1 MWLVGRDGDPELGRA
16 LAELVATGTPVELE
30 MLPASYDLPGAALLD
45 LVATMDRLRSPGGC
59 PWDAEQTHESLTT
72 YLLEETYETLEAIET
87 GDRHHL
93 REELGDLLLQVV
105 FHSRIAEEH
114 PEDAW
119 SVDDVASDIVAKLVR
134 RHPHVFGSDGAR
146 GVTTA
151 ADVEAGW
158 HARKAAEKGRES
170 AVEGVPTALP
180 ALALAA
186 KLMHRAASHGVV
198 VPPGDDDGL
207 GSRLME
213 LVAAAQAEG
222 LDAEAE
228 LRAAGPTVQRAGAC
242 GRGRPAR
249 QHLTPFVVG
258 RTVTNFRVTCAERLT
273 AAGPGGGP
281 RAACRRWVRGDRR
294 PVACES
300 RRQLPPR
307 GRPRA
312 LGACRGHRAR
322 ADVRPA
328 PHRPPRRAVGL
339 VQALDND
346 VAASCRSVASTPPSN
361 LPVVHRPGPIELRRV
376 SGTAAT
382 ATSVQSHPGGGF
394 APSRVSDRPCGT
406 THAVSSPAPPAVGH
420 RSCAGSA
427 TRSAGPAHPD
437 G

>member
-1 MWLVGRDGDPELGRA
+1 MVLLSTSPRVAPGLLTADAWAVLAAASSVAAAEGHPLTPYVEAQGQVVRREAGADARSLAARLVDDAAAGTAVWLVGRDGDPELGRT

-114 PEDAW
+114 AEDGW
-119 SVDDVASDIVAKLVR
+119 SVDDVASGIVAKLVR
-134 RHPHVFGSDGAR
+134 RHPHVFGPEAGA
-146 GVTTA
+146 TTA

-170 AVEGVPTALP
+170 AVDGVPTALP

-186 KLMHRAASHGVV
+186 KLMHRAASHGVA

-228 LRAAGPTVQRAGAC
+228 LRAAARRFSERVRLAE
-242 GRGRPAR
+242 RGRE
-249 QHLTPFVVG
+249 
-258 RTVTNFRVTCAERLT
+258 AE
-273 AAGPGGGP
+273 ASPG
-281 RAACRRWVRGDRR
+281 
-294 PVACES
+294 
-300 RRQLPPR
+300 
-307 GRPRA
+307 
-312 LGACRGHRAR
+312 
-322 ADVRPA
+322 
-328 PHRPPRRAVGL
+328 
-339 VQALDND
+339 
-346 VAASCRSVASTPPSN
+346 
-361 LPVVHRPGPIELRRV
+361 
-376 SGTAAT
+376 
-382 ATSVQSHPGGGF
+382 
-394 APSRVSDRPCGT
+394 
-406 THAVSSPAPPAVGH
+406 
-420 RSCAGSA
+420 
-427 TRSAGPAHPD
+427 
-437 G
+437 

>member
-1 MWLVGRDGDPELGRA
+1 MWLVGPDGDPELGRA

-114 PEDAW
+114 AEDAW
-119 SVDDVASDIVAKLVR
+119 SVDDVASRHRGQAGATAPARVR
-134 RHPHVFGSDGAR
+134 ERRWRRA

-213 LVAAAQAEG
+213 LVADGAGRGAG
-222 LDAEAE
+222 RRG
-228 LRAAGPTVQRAGAC
+228 RAAG
-242 GRGRPAR
+242 
-249 QHLTPFVVG
+249 
-258 RTVTNFRVTCAERLT
+258 
-273 AAGPGGGP
+273 GGP
-281 RAACRRWVRGDRR
+281 AVRR
-294 PVACES
+294 PGARWQ
-300 RRQLPPR
+300 RR
-307 GRPRA
+307 
-312 LGACRGHRAR
+312 
-322 ADVRPA
+322 
-328 PHRPPRRAVGL
+328 
-339 VQALDND
+339 
-346 VAASCRSVASTPPSN
+346 
-361 LPVVHRPGPIELRRV
+361 
-376 SGTAAT
+376 
-382 ATSVQSHPGGGF
+382 
-394 APSRVSDRPCGT
+394 
-406 THAVSSPAPPAVGH
+406 
-420 RSCAGSA
+420 
-427 TRSAGPAHPD
+427 GPAARRR
-437 G
+437 GLGSRG

>member
-1 MWLVGRDGDPELGRA
+1 MWLVGPDGDPELGRA

-134 RHPHVFGSDGAR
+134 RHPHVFGGDGPDR
-146 GVTTA
+146 HGVATA

-213 LVAAAQAEG
+213 LVAAAQADG

-228 LRAAGPTVQRAGAC
+228 LRAAARRFSDRVRRAEQAAGA
-242 GRGRPAR
+242 
-249 QHLTPFVVG
+249 
-258 RTVTNFRVTCAERLT
+258 
-273 AAGPGGGP
+273 GGP
-281 RAACRRWVRGDRR
+281 RD
-294 PVACES
+294 
-300 RRQLPPR
+300 
-307 GRPRA
+307 
-312 LGACRGHRAR
+312 
-322 ADVRPA
+322 
-328 PHRPPRRAVGL
+328 
-339 VQALDND
+339 
-346 VAASCRSVASTPPSN
+346 
-361 LPVVHRPGPIELRRV
+361 
-376 SGTAAT
+376 
-382 ATSVQSHPGGGF
+382 
-394 APSRVSDRPCGT
+394 
-406 THAVSSPAPPAVGH
+406 
-420 RSCAGSA
+420 
-427 TRSAGPAHPD
+427 
-437 G
+437 

>member
-1 MWLVGRDGDPELGRA
+1 VDDAAAGTAVWLVGRDGDPELGRA

-72 YLLEETYETLEAIET
+72 YLLEETYETLEAIES

-114 PEDAW
+114 AEDGW
-119 SVDDVASDIVAKLVR
+119 SVDDVASDIVSKLVR
-134 RHPHVFGSDGAR
+134 RHPHVFGSDGGDDGN

-170 AVEGVPTALP
+170 AVDGVPTALP

-222 LDAEAE
+222 LDAESE
-228 LRAAGPTVQRAGAC
+228 LRAAARRFSERVRLAER
-242 GRGRPAR
+242 GRGD
-249 QHLTPFVVG
+249 
-258 RTVTNFRVTCAERLT
+258 E
-273 AAGPGGGP
+273 
-281 RAACRRWVRGDRR
+281 
-294 PVACES
+294 
-300 RRQLPPR
+300 
-307 GRPRA
+307 
-312 LGACRGHRAR
+312 
-322 ADVRPA
+322 
-328 PHRPPRRAVGL
+328 
-339 VQALDND
+339 
-346 VAASCRSVASTPPSN
+346 ASQ
-361 LPVVHRPGPIELRRV
+361 G
-376 SGTAAT
+376 
-382 ATSVQSHPGGGF
+382 
-394 APSRVSDRPCGT
+394 
-406 THAVSSPAPPAVGH
+406 
-420 RSCAGSA
+420 
-427 TRSAGPAHPD
+427 
-437 G
+437 